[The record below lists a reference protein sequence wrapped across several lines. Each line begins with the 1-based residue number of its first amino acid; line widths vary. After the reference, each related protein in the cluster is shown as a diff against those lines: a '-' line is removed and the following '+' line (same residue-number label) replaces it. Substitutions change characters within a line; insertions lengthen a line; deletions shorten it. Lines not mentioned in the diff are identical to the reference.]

1 MCVTKIRKV
10 IIADDERL
18 VRVGLMHT
26 VDWKRWD
33 MEVVGNAPNG
43 EIAWEMYEELQPDL
57 VITDIVMPQMDGI
70 QLATKIKAANPEAKI
85 LFLSCHS
92 DFAYAQQGMELGAS
106 GYLLKTAM
114 DAETVDRYLMK
125 ITEEWNRS
133 SAPSTEDTNAM
144 YRTWYT
150 EGRNSEQLNAFIG
163 QYMEKHSLEG
173 VVLFSLFGLDAK
185 EGLTIVH
192 RLDEQSASDLN
203 GQDLPIV
210 HLHAEGAPLIIVT
223 PARDAERLKLL
234 LLECSNAAETIMTWK
249 KSDVLT
255 KQSDFMEAISR
266 TMKTAELEKQYEFR
280 TDAVSTPIMKA
291 VAYIDEHLDEP
302 IVSSQLAESIG
313 LSRSHFS
320 TLFKKE
326 LGVSFLEF
334 LHRRRL
340 RKASELL
347 VQTDW
352 RINLIG
358 EKVGMEDNKHFSKWF
373 KGYTGMTPSEYR
385 ENKLTTKS
393 NK

>member
-1 MCVTKIRKV
+1 MTKIRKV

-26 VDWKRWD
+26 VDWKRWN

-43 EIAWEMYEELQPDL
+43 AMAWELYEKHHPDL

-70 QLATKIKAANPEAKI
+70 QLATKIKAANPEVKI

-92 DFAYAQQGMELGAS
+92 DFVYAQQGMELGAS

-114 DAETVDRYLMK
+114 DTETVDRYLMK
-125 ITEEWNRS
+125 ITEEWNRTNTPT
-133 SAPSTEDTNAM
+133 ADDTNMM

-150 EGRNSEQLNAFIG
+150 EGRNSEQLNRFIKLHV
-163 QYMEKHSLEG
+163 ELESLEG
-173 VVLFSLFGLDAK
+173 IIMFALFGLN
-185 EGLTIVH
+185 EGV
-192 RLDEQSASDLN
+192 RLEVLRKFDNEVAINEGGDFS
-203 GQDLPIV
+203 PI
-210 HLHAEGAPLIIVT
+210 LHFYAEGAPFVVVVSSY
-223 PARDAERLKLL
+223 DAEQITLL
-234 LLECSNAAETIMTWK
+234 LLDYANRDSPLVWK
-249 KSDVLT
+249 KTNTLSLYT
-255 KQSDFMEAISR
+255 DFMEEISR
-266 TMKTAELEKQYEFR
+266 MMKTAELERQYEYR
-280 TDAVSTPIMKA
+280 TDAISAPIMKA
-291 VAYIDEHLDEP
+291 VIYIDEHLDEP

-347 VQTDW
+347 RQTDW

-373 KGYTGMTPSEYR
+373 KGYTGMTPSEFR
-385 ENKLTTKS
+385 ENKSTTRS

>member
-1 MCVTKIRKV
+1 MTKIRKV

-43 EIAWEMYEELQPDL
+43 EIAWELYEELQPDL

>member
-1 MCVTKIRKV
+1 MTKIRKV

-26 VDWKRWD
+26 VDWKRWN

-43 EIAWEMYEELQPDL
+43 EMAWELYEELRPDL

-70 QLATKIKAANPEAKI
+70 QLAAKIKAANPEAKI

-114 DAETVDRYLMK
+114 DTETVDRYLLK
-125 ITEEWNRS
+125 ITEEWNRTS
-133 SAPSTEDTNAM
+133 TPSVDDSNAM

-150 EGRNSEQLNAFIG
+150 EGRNSEQLNQIIG
-163 QYMEKHSLEG
+163 QHLDCLSTEG
-173 VVLFSLFGLDAK
+173 VILFGLF
-185 EGLTIVH
+185 GLHGESQQMLLQKLEEDGGKDCADGIK
-192 RLDEQSASDLN
+192 
-203 GQDLPIV
+203 PIF
-210 HLHAEGAPLIIVT
+210 HLHAEGAPFVIIV
-223 PARDAERLKLL
+223 PACDAERLTLL
-234 LLECSNAAETIMTWK
+234 LLDCSNADNAVSWK
-249 KSDVLT
+249 KTDMLPPS
-255 KQSDFMEAISR
+255 SDFMDEISR
-266 TMKTAELEKQYEFR
+266 MMKTAELERQYEYR
-280 TDAVSTPIMKA
+280 TDAVSAPIMKA
-291 VAYIDEHLDEP
+291 VIYIDEHLDEP

-373 KGYTGMTPSEYR
+373 KGYTGMTPSEFR
-385 ENKLTTKS
+385 ENKSTTKS

>member
-1 MCVTKIRKV
+1 MTKTRKV

-26 VDWKRWD
+26 VDWKRWN

-43 EIAWEMYEELQPDL
+43 EKAWELYEELRPDL

-70 QLATKIKAANPEAKI
+70 QLAAKIKAANPEAKI

-114 DAETVDRYLMK
+114 DSETVDRYLMK

-133 SAPSTEDTNAM
+133 STLSTNDTNAM
-144 YRTWYT
+144 FRTWYS
-150 EGRNSEQLNAFIG
+150 EGRNREQLNQFIG
-163 QYMEKHSLEG
+163 QHLERISPEG
-173 VVLFSLFGLDAK
+173 GILFGLFGLSNEAQHELLQKFESHSGTDG
-185 EGLTIVH
+185 EGSLMSI
-192 RLDEQSASDLN
+192 
-203 GQDLPIV
+203 
-210 HLHAEGAPLIIVT
+210 LHFHADGAPLVVIV
-223 PARDAERLKLL
+223 PAPDAERLTLMLL
-234 LLECSNAAETIMTWK
+234 DCSNGDHGLSWK
-249 KSDVLT
+249 KTDMLPPR
-255 KQSDFMEAISR
+255 SDFMEEINR
-266 TMKTAELEKQYEFR
+266 MMKTAELERQYEYR
-280 TDAVSTPIMKA
+280 TDAVSAPIMKA
-291 VAYIDEHLDEP
+291 VLYIDEHLDEP

-373 KGYTGMTPSEYR
+373 KGYTGMTPSEFR
-385 ENKLTTKS
+385 ENKSTTKS

>member
-1 MCVTKIRKV
+1 MTKIRKV

-26 VDWKRWD
+26 VDWERWN

-43 EIAWEMYEELQPDL
+43 EMAWELYEQLRPDL
-57 VITDIVMPQMDGI
+57 VITDIVMPRMDGI
-70 QLATKIKAANPEAKI
+70 QLAAKIKAANPEAKI

-114 DAETVDRYLMK
+114 DSETVDRYLMK
-125 ITEEWNRS
+125 ITEEWNRTS
-133 SAPSTEDTNAM
+133 TPSVDDTNAM

-150 EGRNSEQLNAFIG
+150 EGRNSEQLNQTIG
-163 QYMEKHSLEG
+163 QHLDRLSAEG
-173 VVLFSLFGLDAK
+173 VILFGLF
-185 EGLTIVH
+185 GLHEESQQLLLQKLEEYGGTDHACDIT
-192 RLDEQSASDLN
+192 
-203 GQDLPIV
+203 PIF
-210 HLHAEGAPLIIVT
+210 HLHAEGAPFVIIA
-223 PARDAERLKLL
+223 PSSDAERLTPLL
-234 LLECSNAAETIMTWK
+234 LDCSNANKAVIWK
-249 KSDVLT
+249 KTDRLMSS
-255 KQSDFMEAISR
+255 SDFMEEISR
-266 TMKTAELEKQYEFR
+266 MMKTAELERQYEYR
-280 TDAVSTPIMKA
+280 TDAVSAPIMKA
-291 VAYIDEHLDEP
+291 VIYIDEHLDEP

-340 RKASELL
+340 SKASELL

-373 KGYTGMTPSEYR
+373 KGYTGMTPSEFR
-385 ENKLTTKS
+385 ENKRATKS

>member
-1 MCVTKIRKV
+1 MTKIRKV

-192 RLDEQSASDLN
+192 RLDEKSASDLN

>member
-1 MCVTKIRKV
+1 MTKTRKV

-26 VDWKRWD
+26 VDWKRWN

-43 EIAWEMYEELQPDL
+43 EMAWELYKELRPDL

-70 QLATKIKAANPEAKI
+70 QLAAKIKAANPEAKI

-114 DAETVDRYLMK
+114 DSETVDRYLMK
-125 ITEEWNRS
+125 ITDEWNRS
-133 SAPSTEDTNAM
+133 SKPSTPSTDDTNAM
-144 YRTWYT
+144 FRTWYS
-150 EGRNSEQLNAFIG
+150 EGRNSDQLN
-163 QYMEKHSLEG
+163 KHIRQHLERVSPEG
-173 VVLFSLFGLDAK
+173 GMLFGLFGLSDEARHERLQK
-185 EGLTIVH
+185 LESYVGMSGEGSSKYI
-192 RLDEQSASDLN
+192 
-203 GQDLPIV
+203 
-210 HLHAEGAPLIIVT
+210 LHFHADGAPLVVIV
-223 PARDAERLKLL
+223 PAPDAERLTLMLL
-234 LLECSNAAETIMTWK
+234 DSSNVAQGFSWK
-249 KSDVLT
+249 KTVMLPPG
-255 KQSDFMEAISR
+255 SDFMEEINR
-266 TMKTAELEKQYEFR
+266 MMKMAELERQYEYR
-280 TDAVSTPIMKA
+280 SDAVSAPIMKA
-291 VAYIDEHLDEP
+291 VLYIDEHLDEP

-352 RINLIG
+352 RISLIG
-358 EKVGMEDNKHFSKWF
+358 EKVGMEDSKHFSKWF
-373 KGYTGMTPSEYR
+373 KGHTGMTPSEFR

>member
-1 MCVTKIRKV
+1 MTKIRKV

-125 ITEEWNRS
+125 ITEEWNRL
-133 SAPSTEDTNAM
+133 SAPSAEDTNAM

-163 QYMEKHSLEG
+163 QYTEKHSLEG
-173 VVLFSLFGLDAK
+173 GVLFSLFGLDAQ
-185 EGLTIVH
+185 ELLTIVH
-192 RLDEQSASDLN
+192 RLDEQSGSDMN
-203 GQDLPIV
+203 GQNLPIV

-223 PARDAERLKLL
+223 PVRDAERLKLL
-234 LLECSNAAETIMTWK
+234 LLECANAAGTAMTWK

-266 TMKTAELEKQYEFR
+266 MMKTAELEKQYEFR